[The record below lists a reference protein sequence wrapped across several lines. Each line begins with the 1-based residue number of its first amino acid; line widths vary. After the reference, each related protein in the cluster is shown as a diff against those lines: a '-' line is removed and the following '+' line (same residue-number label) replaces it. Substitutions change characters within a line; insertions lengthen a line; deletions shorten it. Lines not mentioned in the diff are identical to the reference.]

1 MKLSAKNSI
10 FFLIVTLLVFSLGA
24 WLFYLQIQDI
34 ISEEATEELEVLKED
49 VLAHIEKTKQ
59 IPESI
64 NALTLLNSEPVNAV
78 GKERVRDT
86 SRYVKAMGETLPFRE
101 IEFYTQVNGQNY
113 RITLGKEVLEED
125 DLIETIGAS
134 FTTIAIALI
143 VILTLVNFAFS
154 RLTWKPFYKT
164 LKQLSGFDID
174 KHEAIPYEKS
184 STTEFNTLSKAVNSM
199 TKKLKSDYQ
208 NLRSFTENASHES
221 QTPIAVMITKTE
233 NLLQSDNVTKE
244 QKEEIYNLNQAAVK
258 LKKLNQTLLLLSKIE
273 NNQFK
278 VIRDTNVSQRLKA
291 KMEQFEDLF
300 KIKNISPQL
309 HIEENANVIMDPMLV
324 DTVISNLVG
333 NALKYTSEGKEIL
346 ISLDKHKFS
355 VSNSGE
361 NLNVEPEKLFER
373 FFKLN
378 QDSESSGLGLALVKQ
393 IANTHGHKVNYV
405 YKANMHVF
413 EYSF

>member
-10 FFLIVTLLVFSLGA
+10 FFLVVTLLVFSLGA

-34 ISEEATEELEVLKED
+34 IGEEATEELEVLKED

-125 DLIETIGAS
+125 DLIETIAAS
-134 FTTIAIALI
+134 FITIALALI
-143 VILTLVNFAFS
+143 VILIVANFVFS
-154 RLTWKPFYKT
+154 RWVWKPFYRT
-164 LKQLSGFDID
+164 LKQLSGFNID
-174 KHEAIPYEKS
+174 RHEPIPFEKS

-199 TKKLKSDYQ
+199 TGKLKSDYQ
-208 NLRSFTENASHES
+208 NLRTFTENASHES

-233 NLLQSDNVTKE
+233 NLLQCDNLNKE
-244 QKEEIYNLNQAAVK
+244 QKEEIYNLNQTAIK

-278 VIRDTNVSQRLKA
+278 VIRDTNVTERVKA
-291 KMEQFEDLF
+291 KMEQFDDLF

-309 HIEENANVIMDPMLV
+309 HLEENVNLTMDPMLI

-333 NALKYTSEGKEIL
+333 NALKYTAQAKEVTID
-346 ISLDKHKFS
+346 LDKHKFS
-355 VSNSGE
+355 VSNSGDD
-361 NLNVEPEKLFER
+361 LNIEPEKLFER

-378 QDSESSGLGLALVKQ
+378 HDSESSGLGLALVKQ